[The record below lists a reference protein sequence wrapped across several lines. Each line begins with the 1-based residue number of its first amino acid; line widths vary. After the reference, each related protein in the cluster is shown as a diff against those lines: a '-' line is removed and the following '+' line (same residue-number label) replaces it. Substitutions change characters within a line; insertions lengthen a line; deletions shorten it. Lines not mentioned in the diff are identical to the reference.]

1 MWLMKR
7 VLVDGWDV
15 NRAVDEATQLGLSN
29 TPVRQFAL
37 DEIQKRKAA
46 GR

>member
-15 NRAVDEATQLGLSN
+15 NRAVEEATQLGLGSASL
-29 TPVRQFAL
+29 RQFAL
-37 DEIQKRKAA
+37 DEIQRRRAA

>member
-15 NRAVDEATQLGLSN
+15 NRALDEATQLGLS
-29 TPVRQFAL
+29 TSLRQFAL
-37 DEIQKRKAA
+37 DEIEKRRAA